1 MLRNGIYPTSIL
13 TDYALHINGERFP
26 SPLRKPSAST
36 DPLAMEVFELI
47 KEWQINNR
55 FKLTTS
61 GSTGTPKPIYHS
73 KEAIIQSARGTADFF
88 SLKEGTKALCCLPLR
103 KIAGRMMLY
112 RSLVNHWELTVQH
125 PEGNPLKTAKAYDF
139 VALTPFQAH
148 QVIKEN
154 PAALNQIKTV
164 IIGGAKVDSALI
176 EALQSFNC
184 EVWET
189 YGMTE
194 TLTHIAAKQ
203 ISPSTQESFHCLP
216 SIQVR
221 VNKEDQLCISSPY
234 FSEIITNDVV
244 QLIDQCT
251 FQLLGRKDFVI
262 NSGGLKLFPEQ
273 IESKLMGAIED
284 RFYITKSPHDT
295 LGEQVTIVIE
305 SNAYPEDQLQQFKST
320 ITGLLSKFEVPKKYV
335 FLPHFE
341 ETTTGKIIRKAL

>member
-1 MLRNGIYPTSIL
+1 L
-13 TDYALHINGERFP
+13 TDYAFHINGARFP
-26 SPLRKPSAST
+26 SPLRKPSALKDT
-36 DPLAMEVFELI
+36 LAMEVFELI
-47 KEWQINNR
+47 EEWQISDR

-61 GSTGTPKPIYHS
+61 GSTGAPKPIYHS
-73 KEAIIQSARGTADFF
+73 KKAIIQSARGTADFF
-88 SLKEGTKALCCLPLR
+88 SLKEGTKALCCLPLK

-125 PEGNPLKTAKAYDF
+125 PEGNPLKTAKPYDF

-154 PAALNQIKTV
+154 PAALNQVKTV
-164 IIGGAKVDSALI
+164 ILGGAKVDSVLI

-184 EVWET
+184 AVWET

-203 ISPSTQESFHCLP
+203 ISPYTQEAFHCLP
-216 SIQVR
+216 SIEVR

-244 QLIDQCT
+244 QLIDKHT

-273 IESKLMGAIED
+273 IESKLMGVIED
-284 RFYITKSPHDT
+284 RFYITKSPHET

-305 SNAYPEDQLQQFKST
+305 SSPYQQHQLEKFKSA
-320 ITGLLSKFEVPKKYV
+320 ITRLLSKFEVPKKYV